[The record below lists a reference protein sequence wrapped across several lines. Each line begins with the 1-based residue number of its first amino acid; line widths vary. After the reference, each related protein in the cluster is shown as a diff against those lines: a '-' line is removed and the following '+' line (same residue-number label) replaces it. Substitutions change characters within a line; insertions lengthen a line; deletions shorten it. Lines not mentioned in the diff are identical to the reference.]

1 MGNGVR
7 VLLVEDDHLLATFL
21 EYKLVK
27 SGYQVEYAA
36 DGETALSRLQAEA
49 YDVLLMD
56 LMLPRMNGFQV
67 VHELLDDPEHLPSVW
82 MAISAR
88 SSDEDILRA
97 FELGAADF
105 ITKPFSLEIMLA
117 RLKVALRCKVAA
129 NGALGPRVGSEEGL
143 AVAPAEERPRFSA
156 LKARHVG
163 KV

>member
-7 VLLVEDDHLLATFL
+7 VLLVEDDHQLATFL

-36 DGETALSRLQAEA
+36 DGETALSRLQAEN

-67 VHELLDDPEHLPSVW
+67 AHELLDDPEHLPSVW
-82 MAISAR
+82 IAISAR

-129 NGALGPRVGSEEGL
+129 NGALGSQLGWQEE
-143 AVAPAEERPRFSA
+143 PAAATREDRPRFTA
-156 LKARHVG
+156 LKSRHIGQV
-163 KV
+163 